1 MYLIHGESLRARI
14 GIATGLVIV
23 GEPIGSGD
31 SRQQTAVGETPNLA
45 ARLQGLAGPGGIVIS
60 GHTHRLLG
68 DLFEY
73 RDLGRVEIRGLT
85 EPVSAFEVLR
95 PSAIESRFEALHASQ
110 LSPIVGRDDELSV
123 LQECWDQA
131 RAGHDQVVLLS
142 GEAGI
147 GKSRLIAALRERL
160 RNEPHIQLRHFCSP
174 HHRDSALHPF
184 INQIE
189 RAAKFSP
196 RDSGGDRLIKLES
209 LVQEFTPQL
218 ADVVPILAAFL
229 SIPMGERYPPL
240 RLSPA
245 QQRRRT
251 FAALLDQLDGL
262 SRRQPVLLL
271 FEDAHWADPT
281 SLELLDLVTERIRH
295 RPILVVITFRTE
307 FEPPWAGL
315 PGVTWLV
322 LRRLDPFHVRAIV
335 GHQIEGRALPA
346 DVMEQIIAKTDG
358 VPLFIE
364 ELTKAVMES
373 GLLVDG
379 AEGYHLDGPI
389 PPLAIPTTLQDSLIA
404 RLDRLAPVKEIA
416 QVGAA
421 IGRDFSYTLLRGIVS
436 RDAVAFDTALA
447 QLEAA
452 ELVTRRGEPPE
463 AVYIFKHA
471 LVRDAAHA
479 SMLKSRRQV
488 LHRRIADVLREDF
501 PAVVETEPETIAH
514 HLTEAGLQE
523 QAIEWWV
530 KAGDRSRSR
539 SAFVETIGHL
549 GRAIELAGH
558 LKDGPAEWS
567 LRLRL
572 QVTYANAQLHA
583 RGPAAPEPTMAFV
596 RAREIAAQVDN
607 APERFRCVLR
617 FVH

>member
-1 MYLIHGESLRARI
+1 MWPIPPYRRAMPPPQSDATGTSRTACTTPAMSRSRRI
-14 GIATGLVIV
+14 SPVSVTIQASSPGYAPSPTTSCVAIRLQRSIRIAT
-23 GEPIGSGD
+23 
-31 SRQQTAVGETPNLA
+31 
-45 ARLQGLAGPGGIVIS
+45 
-60 GHTHRLLG
+60 
-68 DLFEY
+68 
-73 RDLGRVEIRGLT
+73 
-85 EPVSAFEVLR
+85 
-95 PSAIESRFEALHASQ
+95 
-110 LSPIVGRDDELSV
+110 
-123 LQECWDQA
+123 
-131 RAGHDQVVLLS
+131 
-142 GEAGI
+142 
-147 GKSRLIAALRERL
+147 
-160 RNEPHIQLRHFCSP
+160 
-174 HHRDSALHPF
+174 
-184 INQIE
+184 
-189 RAAKFSP
+189 
-196 RDSGGDRLIKLES
+196 
-209 LVQEFTPQL
+209 
-218 ADVVPILAAFL
+218 
-229 SIPMGERYPPL
+229 PPL
-240 RLSPA
+240 SAVSTHSSSGP
-245 QQRRRT
+245 
-251 FAALLDQLDGL
+251 
-262 SRRQPVLLL
+262 SVESVEQP
-271 FEDAHWADPT
+271 F
-281 SLELLDLVTERIRH
+281 
-295 RPILVVITFRTE
+295 
-307 FEPPWAGL
+307 

-607 APERFRCVLR
+607 APERFAAYYGLFISHYLR
-617 FVH
+617 GEIASAREVANTGTS